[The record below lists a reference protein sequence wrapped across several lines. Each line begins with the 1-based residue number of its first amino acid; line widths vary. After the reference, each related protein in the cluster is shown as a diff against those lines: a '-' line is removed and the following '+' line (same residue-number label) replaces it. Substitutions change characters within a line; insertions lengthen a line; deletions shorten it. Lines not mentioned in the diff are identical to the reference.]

1 MFSPRFNTR
10 LVEEKLRGVLVGGR
24 LIDVALRVCRRIRP
38 LPSSQKAN
46 GCRFRKILFP
56 FISLFSKQIFAICE
70 PVSFNRYQSRC
81 CRIV

>member
-38 LPSSQKAN
+38 LL
-46 GCRFRKILFP
+46 RF
-56 FISLFSKQIFAICE
+56 
-70 PVSFNRYQSRC
+70 